1 MKSTLKE
8 IEERFDKDVARFS
21 NLETGQLTTL
31 DAAFN
36 MELITSSIAKI
47 YKDQPLRVLDIGCGA
62 GNYVVKLLQKKSDIN
77 ITLSDLSQPMLD
89 KAAERLQA
97 MQQGAIDLR
106 KGDFRLIQPAEGTF
120 DVIMAT
126 AVLHHLR
133 DDQDWETSFKGLYD
147 LLNPGGTLW
156 VFDLVEQHTEA
167 LQDYIYTEL
176 YGDYLTGL
184 QDAAYRDAVFA
195 YIQKE
200 DSPRSLMYQ
209 LNLLDAVGFKT
220 VDLLHKNLCFASY
233 VAFKGQVIN
242 KKLDL

>member
-62 GNYVVKLLQKKSDIN
+62 GNYVVKLLQKKSDID
-77 ITLSDLSQPMLD
+77 ITLADLSQPMLD

-233 VAFKGQVIN
+233 VAFKG
-242 KKLDL
+242 

>member
-62 GNYVVKLLQKKSDIN
+62 GNYVVKLLQKKSDID
-77 ITLSDLSQPMLD
+77 ITLADLSQPMLD

-133 DDQDWETSFKGLYD
+133 DDQDWETSFKALYD
-147 LLNPGGTLW
+147 LLNAGGTLW

-184 QDAAYRDAVFA
+184 QDAAYRDAVFT

-233 VAFKGQVIN
+233 VAFKG
-242 KKLDL
+242 

>member
-62 GNYVVKLLQKKSDIN
+62 GNYVVKLLQKKSDID
-77 ITLSDLSQPMLD
+77 ITLADLSQPMLD

-147 LLNPGGTLW
+147 LLNAGGTLW

-233 VAFKGQVIN
+233 VAFKG
-242 KKLDL
+242 

>member
-62 GNYVVKLLQKKSDIN
+62 GNYVVKLLQKKSDID
-77 ITLSDLSQPMLD
+77 ITLADLSQPMLD

-147 LLNPGGTLW
+147 LLNAGGTLW

-184 QDAAYRDAVFA
+184 QDAAYRDAVFT

-233 VAFKGQVIN
+233 VAFKG
-242 KKLDL
+242 

>member
-62 GNYVVKLLQKKSDIN
+62 GNYVVKLLQKKSDID

-200 DSPRSLMYQ
+200 DSPRSLIYQ

-233 VAFKGQVIN
+233 VAFKG
-242 KKLDL
+242 